1 MTIKLSELPVYT
13 LIEAENGE
21 DKYLKTQKHIWQ
33 EVDSRFNDGDGTP
46 LDERDG
52 VKIEE
57 PFVSYNRT
65 YIEVTKTLEEYFGN
79 YTIISLPMPVIHT
92 AIWLGDKLHNPSAK
106 TVVEDAIKYE
116 LVTERDNDEEL

>member
-1 MTIKLSELPVYT
+1 MTIKLSELPVNT
-13 LIEAENGE
+13 IIE
-21 DKYLKTQKHIWQ
+21 DDDYKVKYLKTEKYIWK
-33 EVDSRFNDGDGTP
+33 EISSCCEDCSRPP
-46 LDERDG
+46 LDERES
-52 VKIEE
+52 VKV
-57 PFVSYNRT
+57 PFSLSP
-65 YIEVTKTLEEYFGN
+65 YIEVTKSVDEFIGN